1 MFNKEIFITVFL
13 TFKVVQNRFHVFYSS
28 FLRGIGAIGSCWLS
42 PDWWAHAVVKN
53 PLLFEKKMGL
63 LSSPCISYCLSQ
75 LLSGQGGKKLP
86 LVRTER
92 EQNSVTPKMHL
103 FPIACQPVKSLK
115 EVMNG

>member
-1 MFNKEIFITVFL
+1 MP
-13 TFKVVQNRFHVFYSS
+13 
-28 FLRGIGAIGSCWLS
+28 LRTSAAWIAPSQRLPCEGSCWLS

-63 LSSPCISYCLSQ
+63 LSSPYISYCLSQ